1 MNKPFPCPNHTPPPD
16 KAAALLGAFLAFAP
30 TVGGPAPEAA
40 ETTQLADEILE
51 ALPPASESH
60 KGLQSLAE
68 NPHASKAGRGGV
80 LGNLR
85 AEDLPALLERH
96 RGKVVLVNFWATW
109 CGPCIHEIPALLRV
123 KERLDPALF
132 TLIPVSVDDPA
143 DSSWLVEDFIEARF
157 TNWYSYLSTEP
168 EDYLM
173 VEELDPHWP
182 GVLPA
187 NYLIGPGGDL
197 ADTLLGGHD
206 EQQFEERVRAVMQR
220 AERHPEE
227 VR

>member
-1 MNKPFPCPNHTPPPD
+1 MNKLFPWPNHTPPPG
-16 KAAALLGAFLAFAP
+16 KAAALLGAFLACAP
-30 TVGGPAPEAA
+30 TLGWPAHEAPETA
-40 ETTQLADEILE
+40 QRADEILE

-60 KGLQSLAE
+60 KGLQSPAE
-68 NPHASKAGRGGV
+68 NPEASKAAHEGV
-80 LGNLR
+80 LGSLR
-85 AEDLPALLERH
+85 AEDLPALLEQH

-123 KERLDPALF
+123 RERLDPAF
-132 TLIPVSVDDPA
+132 FALIPVSVDDPA
-143 DSSWLVEDFIEARF
+143 DSSWLVEEFIETRF
-157 TNWYSYLSTEP
+157 TNWYSYLSAEP

-197 ADTLLGGHD
+197 ADTLLGGHG

-220 AERHPEE
+220 AERRPEE